1 MNTVALLLVVAGISL
16 ILYLVVPGR
25 WQNSLLLLSSYVF
38 VFLLSPSFLVALI
51 VMTGIAYLAFKGIRA
66 HRWYSGWIFRLT
78 LVAIVGFLLGFRF
91 MGIAHGSPGILTM
104 VQSSERL
111 QQMLWFPLGLSF
123 YSLQAISILVDTH
136 RGYWKTDA
144 GFVDFAL
151 YLAYFPKFLAGPIE
165 RHVDFLPQLSH
176 PRVLK
181 NRDWEEGFT
190 LIVLGLFRKVGVADI
205 LREGVPSA
213 FLTEPQAYHMTELW
227 FFLIMTFAIFYFDF
241 SGYTNIARGIS
252 RLFGIQISANFD
264 RPFSSVQLWEFWNR
278 WHMSLSHWIRDYVYF
293 PLTRF
298 MLRISGGKVLPENT
312 VLPVIVAMIV
322 SAVWHGL
329 ALNFWI
335 WGVLMGCIM
344 GLERLWTVRKRG
356 NRLEEKGVYR
366 RVLGVL
372 RTWVL
377 LVAIGIPF
385 LVQGHHLDV
394 FVGELFQ
401 LDGGWKLNPRL
412 LIFLLPGIVLE
423 IWQTRSGDELVP
435 LRQPR
440 WQRVVMLTVAA
451 IWIILAS
458 QLHLPKPFIYQG
470 F

>member
-1 MNTVALLLVVAGISL
+1 MNPLALLLVISAVALCG
-16 ILYLVVPGR
+16 YLLVPGR
-25 WQNSLLLLSSYVF
+25 YQNPLLLGFSYLLVTTLSV
-38 VFLLSPSFLVALI
+38 SF
-51 VMTGIAYLAFKGIRA
+51 GIALALMTILSYGAFLGIRS
-66 HRWYSGWIFRLT
+66 RKWYSVWILRAS
-78 LVAIVGFLLGFRF
+78 LVAIVGVLLGFRF
-91 MGIAHGSPGILTM
+91 IGIAQGDPGILTV
-104 VQSSERL
+104 VQSSRSMQE
-111 QQMLWFPLGLSF
+111 MLWFPLGLSF

-136 RGYWKTDA
+136 RGYWKAET

-176 PRVLK
+176 PRILK

-190 LIVLGLFRKVGVADI
+190 LIMLGLFRKVGVADI
-205 LREGVPSA
+205 LREGVPSQ
-213 FLTEPQAYHMTELW
+213 FLTDPQAFHMTELW
-227 FFLIMTFAIFYFDF
+227 FFLILTFAVFYFDF

-252 RLFGIQISANFD
+252 RLFGIEISANFD
-264 RPFSSVQLWEFWNR
+264 RPFSGVQLWEFWNR

-312 VLPVIVAMIV
+312 VFPVIVAMIV
-322 SAVWHGL
+322 SAVWHGVS
-329 ALNFWI
+329 LNFWI

-356 NRLEEKGVYR
+356 DRLEKKPAYR
-366 RVLGVL
+366 RVFGVV
-372 RTWVL
+372 RTWML
-377 LVAIGIPF
+377 LVVTGIPF
-385 LVQGHHLDV
+385 LVQGQYLEV
-394 FVGELFQ
+394 FVGELLQF
-401 LDGGWKLNPRL
+401 DHTWTLNPRL
-412 LIFLLPGIVLE
+412 LIFLLPGIALE

-435 LRQPR
+435 LRQSR
-440 WQRVVMLTVAA
+440 WRRVVLLTLAA
-451 IWIILAS
+451 IWIMLAS